1 MSSAGLERIM
11 EPAIVKADQMPESTR
26 TDAGHRNSGRSDKRR
41 RVRLQQSLQTLVVP
55 AAVVGV
61 WLVLGALGMLPG
73 GVVPKLP
80 AVLVDWY
87 YWIFGRPGA
96 TAFDAYSGTWLN
108 AVLYSG
114 WRVARGFALGVTAG
128 VVLGIL
134 IGWSQSVSRLLDPT
148 IQLIRPIP
156 ITAWIPFA
164 IAWFGIGDGNAIFLI
179 ALGAFFP
186 VVLNTIHGARD
197 INKNLVRAARMMGIS
212 EWRLL
217 VKVILPNALPNI
229 FTGMRLA
236 MGIAWTILIVAEMI
250 SIRGGVG
257 YVLWD
262 AYYVSRM
269 EIVVADMITVGLL
282 GFLSDRVIVLIEHQ
296 VLAWKHTHQS

>member
-1 MSSAGLERIM
+1 MAKSEPPTVGLDAPSLYHRL
-11 EPAIVKADQMPESTR
+11 EPR
-26 TDAGHRNSGRSDKRR
+26 LGRW
-41 RVRLQQSLQTLVVP
+41 LQPLAVP
-55 AAVVGV
+55 ACVVLL
-61 WLVLGALGMLPG
+61 WLALGALNLLPQG
-73 GVVPKLP
+73 IVPKLP

-96 TAFDAYSGTWLN
+96 TAFDNYSGTWLN

-114 WRVARGFALGVTAG
+114 WRVIRGFALGVSVG
-128 VVLGIL
+128 VALGVL
-134 IGWSQSVSRLLDPT
+134 IGWSQTVSRLLDPT

-186 VVLNTIHGARD
+186 VALNTIHGARD

-217 VKVILPNALPNI
+217 LKVILPNALPNI

-236 MGIAWTILIVAEMI
+236 MGIAWTVLIVAEMI
-250 SIRGGVG
+250 SVRGGVG

-282 GFLSDRVIVLIEHQ
+282 GFLSDRIILFVEHQ
-296 VLAWKHTHQS
+296 VLSWKHAHQS

>member
-1 MSSAGLERIM
+1 MVGR
-11 EPAIVKADQMPESTR
+11 
-26 TDAGHRNSGRSDKRR
+26 DALSRRLGDHLGRA
-41 RVRLQQSLQTLVVP
+41 VQPLLVP
-55 AAVVGV
+55 ACVVV
-61 WLVLGALGMLPG
+61 AWLAFGALDLLPQG
-73 GVVPKLP
+73 IVPKLP
-80 AVLVDWY
+80 AVLTDWY
-87 YWIFGRPGA
+87 YWVFGRPGA
-96 TAFDAYSGTWLN
+96 TAFDNYSGTWLS

-114 WRVARGFALGVTAG
+114 WRVIRGFALGVSVGVTLG
-128 VVLGIL
+128 VV
-134 IGWSQSVSRLLDPT
+134 IGWSQTVSRLLDPT

-217 VKVILPNALPNI
+217 LKVILPNALPNI

-236 MGIAWTILIVAEMI
+236 MGIAWTVLIVAEMI
-250 SIRGGVG
+250 SVRGGVG

-282 GFLSDRVIVLIEHQ
+282 GFLSDRIILFVEHQ
-296 VLAWKHTHQS
+296 VLSWKHAHQS

>member
-1 MSSAGLERIM
+1 MSGTGTQQTMNPALAKDGAPPRAAVPDAASLARLGRGLQ
-11 EPAIVKADQMPESTR
+11 PLAVP
-26 TDAGHRNSGRSDKRR
+26 G
-41 RVRLQQSLQTLVVP
+41 LVVL
-55 AAVVGV
+55 A
-61 WLVLGALGMLPG
+61 WLGLGALNMLPAG
-73 GVVPKLP
+73 IVPKLP
-80 AVLVDWY
+80 AVLIDWY
-87 YWIFGRPGA
+87 YWVFGRPGA
-96 TAFDAYSGTWLN
+96 TAFDTYSGTWLN

-114 WRVARGFALGVTAG
+114 WRVVRGFALGVAAG
-128 VVLGIL
+128 VVLGVL
-134 IGWSQSVSRLLDPT
+134 IGWSATISRLLDPT

-217 VKVILPNALPNI
+217 LKVILPNALPNI

-282 GFLSDRVIVLIEHQ
+282 GFLSDRIIVLVERQ
-296 VLAWKHTHQS
+296 VLAWKHAHHS